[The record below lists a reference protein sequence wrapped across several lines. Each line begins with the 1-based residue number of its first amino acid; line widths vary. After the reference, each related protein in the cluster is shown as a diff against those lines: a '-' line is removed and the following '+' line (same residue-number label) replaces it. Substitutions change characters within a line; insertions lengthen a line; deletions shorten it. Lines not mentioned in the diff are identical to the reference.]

1 MEDHSRL
8 QKEDIEEAVVDLQ
21 TKGLALAADP
31 AGMMEEAFAM
41 EPA

>member
-1 MEDHSRL
+1 MAAA
-8 QKEDIEEAVVDLQ
+8 DIQ
-21 TKGLALAADP
+21 TKGLALAAGP

>member
-1 MEDHSRL
+1 MEDHRHL
-8 QKEDIEEAVVDLQ
+8 QKEDIEEVVVDLQ